1 MPNVESEM
9 ELAGA
14 DLEQFRE
21 LEEGLW
27 RSETRFDRDWLD
39 GVLTED
45 FTDFCRFGHVY
56 DRDDL
61 IGSDASEVKVEF
73 PFDNFEVELLA
84 PTVALVTYENTV
96 THDGSRQ
103 RARRSSIWVSA
114 DDSWKLR
121 FVQATTLADA

>member
-1 MPNVESEM
+1 MTKDVEF
-9 ELAGA
+9 
-14 DLEQFRE
+14 FRT

-27 RSETRFDRDWLD
+27 REETRSDNGFLD
-39 GVLTED
+39 GILDED

-56 DRDDL
+56 NRGDL
-61 IGSDASEVKVEF
+61 IGSEASEVKVEF

-96 THDGSRQ
+96 TKDGSRE

-121 FVQATTLADA
+121 FVQATTLADV

>member
-1 MPNVESEM
+1 MTTDVEF
-9 ELAGA
+9 
-14 DLEQFRE
+14 FRV

-27 RSETRFDRDWLD
+27 REETRSDSGFLD
-39 GVLTED
+39 GILAQD

-61 IGSDASEVKVEF
+61 IGSEASDVKVEF

-96 THDGSRQ
+96 INNGSAQ
-103 RARRSSIWVSA
+103 RARRSSIWVNA
-114 DDSWKLR
+114 DSSWKLR